1 MKVEDIFNEEDA
13 EPGLNSYDGMQMQ
26 TITANKETGKILS
39 ESSVGEIRIEVA
51 GEGELQSSLGMSS
64 T

>member
-1 MKVEDIFNEEDA
+1 
-13 EPGLNSYDGMQMQ
+13 MQ